1 MSGELSELT
10 GLITHFGETLWKLVT
25 LITDRVTN
33 NVSTSL
39 TNMTAKQWIRLI
51 AIVGAY
57 ALLRPYIIKL
67 GAKHSAK
74 EFEKAQQDVAEI
86 SPNQL
91 RGELGIPEESED
103 EEGGGDDDG
112 QGATSAADWGKKARK
127 RQRRM
132 IKQLLDAE
140 EQRLQ
145 ETFDEQEDKDIEEF
159 LVD

>member
-1 MSGELSELT
+1 MDELT
-10 GLITHFGETLWKLVT
+10 ALFTHMGETIWKLVT
-25 LITDRVTN
+25 FITDRVTN
-33 NVSTSL
+33 NVTTSL
-39 TNMTAKQWIRLI
+39 TNMTAKQWIRLV
-51 AIVGAY
+51 AIIGAY

-74 EFEKAQQDVAEI
+74 EFEKGQQDGAEI

-91 RGELGIPEESED
+91 RGEIGIPDES
-103 EEGGGDDDG
+103 DDDDAG
-112 QGATSAADWGKKARK
+112 PEQGETSAADWGRKARK

-145 ETFDEQEDKDIEEF
+145 ETFDELEDKDIEEF
-159 LVD
+159 LVN

>member
-39 TNMTAKQWIRLI
+39 TNMSAQQWIRLI

-91 RGELGIPEESED
+91 RGELGIPDESED
-103 EEGGGDDDG
+103 EEGGGDDD

-159 LVD
+159 LVG

>member
-1 MSGELSELT
+1 MSDELAGLFVHLGES
-10 GLITHFGETLWKLVT
+10 IWKLVT

-33 NVSTSL
+33 NVTTSITNL
-39 TNMTAKQWIRLI
+39 TAQQWIRLV

-86 SPNQL
+86 SPNEL
-91 RGELGIPEESED
+91 RGELGIPDESD
-103 EEGGGDDDG
+103 DDDG
-112 QGATSAADWGKKARK
+112 HDGQGETSAADWGKKARK

-159 LVD
+159 LVG

>member
-1 MSGELSELT
+1 MDELT
-10 GLITHFGETLWKLVT
+10 GLFVHMGETIWKLVT
-25 LITDRVTN
+25 FITDRVTN
-33 NVSTSL
+33 NVTTSL

-91 RGELGIPEESED
+91 RGEIGIPDES
-103 EEGGGDDDG
+103 DDDDAG
-112 QGATSAADWGKKARK
+112 PEQGETSSADWGKKARK

-145 ETFDEQEDKDIEEF
+145 ETFDEQADKDIEEF
-159 LVD
+159 LVN